1 MNTAIAITA
10 IIAAVVLA
18 NSIVIAVR
26 DVAKAKHQA
35 ADGPAE
41 VAIARVRAVC
51 DQLHRASVLAD
62 GQPHTDRER
71 GVIQAVSRVVAALDG
86 DTNSKESNG

>member
-1 MNTAIAITA
+1 MNTAVTITL

-35 ADGPAE
+35 CPNCG
-41 VAIARVRAVC
+41 R
-51 DQLHRASVLAD
+51 
-62 GQPHTDRER
+62 
-71 GVIQAVSRVVAALDG
+71 
-86 DTNSKESNG
+86 NKNKESS